1 MIKLKTV
8 GSVCS
13 DLLGSVCSGQVG
25 SISTGQVGSLSA
37 EFPIYR
43 LFCPFKATCI
53 LEVESYVVGQEIT
66 VIAVKMSPE
75 FKLVYIIQNKAF
87 YHHYFMI
94 ISKPTIIQTTFN

>member
-1 MIKLKTV
+1 MDKNNITSLAKI
-8 GSVCS
+8 CS
-13 DLLGSVCSGQVG
+13 NN
-25 SISTGQVGSLSA
+25 SILVICKAG
-37 EFPIYR
+37 IYR

-53 LEVESYVVGQEIT
+53 LEIESYVVGQEIT

-94 ISKPTIIQTTFN
+94 ISKPTSIQTTFN